1 MYLIN
6 SPSPYTMEELKGY
19 KSTEAWAYF
28 VAGFVEDVLITKVN
42 ENSLL
47 MTAKVYSTRSVT
59 SLEFCTLCYG

>member
-42 ENSLL
+42 ENSLF
-47 MTAKVYSTRSVT
+47 MTAKVYSTQ
-59 SLEFCTLCYG
+59 